1 MMGTKG
7 QRRIS
12 LEGQKVLV
20 YKVEGH
26 QSAGNHCHSCQQ
38 QKASLEP
45 EKNKIG
51 AVRES
56 KRENVPGSVNV

>member
-1 MMGTKG
+1 MIGAKG

-20 YKVEGH
+20 CKVEGH

-51 AVRES
+51 AVKENRI
-56 KRENVPGSVNV
+56 ENVPGSVNV